1 MFKIKIDCTN
11 YIEPKKPHNNQLYY
25 KNQIINKDTKFDFD
39 FKDIFENII
48 EKCYVLYRTI
58 INTNSK
64 FTYKSLEFEIPSNWK
79 VVKADGV
86 DFEFAGQGHM
96 QNLEYQLVS
105 TLNGLNLTET
115 KYAIKV
121 RGDEY
126 WTDIDKMFHSLKSDE
141 KLLCSSMF
149 FRPLN
154 CPYPFHIG
162 DHIICGT
169 VENMKRKC

>member
-64 FTYKSLEFEIPSNWK
+64 FTYKSLEFEINK
-79 VVKADGV
+79 KLDINELRQ
-86 DFEFAGQGHM
+86 FIIM
-96 QNLEYQLVS
+96 LQNLGFKSSKKRNTTVQFIDITENNKHIYYKPIHYNKIENENEELEELEEQHPKKYKKQSIYKQIELYIKKNY
-105 TLNGLNLTET
+105 LN
-115 KYAIKV
+115 
-121 RGDEY
+121 
-126 WTDIDKMFHSLKSDE
+126 
-141 KLLCSSMF
+141 
-149 FRPLN
+149 P
-154 CPYPFHIG
+154 
-162 DHIICGT
+162 
-169 VENMKRKC
+169 